1 MEKIKTL
8 RGFKDIFG
16 EEIEKFKHIEA
27 VARKYFRLLGF
38 REIEIPILEKTD
50 LFVRSIGD
58 TTDIVEKEMFTFQD
72 LGGDSLTLRP
82 EATAGMV
89 RSYLQESLYAKERVS
104 KLFTIGPMFRHE
116 RPQKGRFREFHQ
128 IDVEAFNVKEPLLDA
143 ELIWMIFLMLGELG
157 ITNYKIE
164 VNSVGCRECR
174 ESFRSVLVEY
184 FETKKDELCE
194 DCLRR
199 LNRNPLRIFDCK
211 SAQCIQVT
219 ANSPFLYDHLC
230 GECSEHF
237 HTFLAHVN
245 DFGVAVDINKRLV
258 RGLDYYTKTVFEVT
272 SDDLGSQKA
281 FMAGGR
287 YDNLVEEMGG
297 PATPGIGFA
306 IGMERLAMIGCFQ
319 TPRETSKC
327 FFAYLG
333 DRARGFMVPI
343 LKVFATEGIMLGY
356 SYEGKSLKSQMRY
369 ADSTKAD
376 FVLILGDDEVEK
388 GIIVLRDMQSKNQHE
403 FPLDP
408 HVILQE
414 LKKLILQ

>member
-89 RSYLQESLYAKERVS
+89 RSYLQESLYAKERVT

-128 IDVEAFNVKEPLLDA
+128 VDVEVFNVKEPLLDA

-157 ITNYKIE
+157 VANYKIE

-174 ESFRSVLVEY
+174 ESFRGVLVEY
-184 FETKKDELCE
+184 FEAKKDELCE

-199 LNRNPLRIFDCK
+199 LHRNPLRIFDCK
-211 SAQCIQVT
+211 NAQCIQVT
-219 ANSPFLYDHLC
+219 AQSPFLYDHLC
-230 GECSEHF
+230 GGCSEHF
-237 HTFLAHVN
+237 HAFLAHVK
-245 DFGVAVDINKRLV
+245 DFGVVVDINKRLV

-272 SDDLGSQKA
+272 SDDLGAQKA
-281 FMAGGR
+281 FIAGGR

-306 IGMERLAMIGCFQ
+306 IGMERLAMIGRFQ
-319 TPRETSKC
+319 TISEMPRC
-327 FFAYLG
+327 FLAYLG
-333 DRARGFMVPI
+333 DRAKGFMVPI
-343 LKVFATEGIMLGY
+343 LRAFAAEGISLGY
-356 SYEGKSLKSQMRY
+356 SYDGKSLKSQMRY

-376 FVLILGDDEVEK
+376 FVLILGDDEMERGV
-388 GIIVLRDMQSKNQHE
+388 IVLRNMQNKNQHE
-403 FPLDP
+403 LPLDP
-408 HVILQE
+408 LTMLQE
-414 LKKLILQ
+414 FKKLILQ

>member
-1 MEKIKTL
+1 MDKIKTL

-27 VARKYFRLLGF
+27 VARKYFKLLGF

-104 KLFTIGPMFRHE
+104 KLFTMGPMFRHE

-128 IDVEAFNVKEPLLDA
+128 IDVEVFNVKEPLLDA
-143 ELIWMIFLMLGELG
+143 ELIWMIFLTLGELG
-157 ITNYKIE
+157 VTKYKIE

-174 ESFRSVLVEY
+174 ESFRGVLVEY
-184 FETKKDELCE
+184 FEAKKEELCE

-211 SAQCIQVT
+211 NTQCIQVT
-219 ANSPFLYDHLC
+219 THSPFLYDHLC

-237 HTFLAHVN
+237 HTFLTHVN

-272 SDDLGSQKA
+272 SNDLGAQKA

-306 IGMERLAMIGCFQ
+306 IGMERLAMIGRFQ
-319 TPRETSKC
+319 ASPESPRC

-333 DRARGFMVPI
+333 DSARKLMIPV
-343 LKVFATEGIMLGY
+343 LKAFAAEGITLGY

-376 FVLILGDDEVEK
+376 FVLILGDDEMEK
-388 GIIVLRDMQSKNQHE
+388 GIIVLRDMQNKNQHE
-403 FPLDP
+403 LSLDP
-408 HVILQE
+408 QDMVRE
-414 LKKLILQ
+414 FKKLIFQ